1 MFSDVEV
8 EAWRMHVR
16 RAGAKSCLCSNVARK
31 RNMAMVDV
39 MDVRRRNNNVRI
51 RSIRYE
57 SPGENFKQGVGVSK
71 ASWARQ

>member
-1 MFSDVEV
+1 
-8 EAWRMHVR
+8 MHVR

-31 RNMAMVDV
+31 RDMAMVGVMDV

-57 SPGENFKQGVGVSK
+57 SPGESFKQGVDVSK